1 MIAYIGGL
9 GTVAGPVVG
18 GAFYVVVRE
27 RLAANLTDV
36 HQVIFGVLFILIV
49 LLFPGG
55 LLDIW
60 DRVSRRVMSRW
71 KRPQTGERAGPGE
84 P

>member
-1 MIAYIGGL
+1 MIAYIGGV

-18 GAFYVVVRE
+18 GAFYILVRE
-27 RLAANLTDV
+27 RLAANLTSA

-55 LLDIW
+55 LVDIW
-60 DRVSRRVMSRW
+60 ARTRKRVMRIM
-71 KRPQTGERAGPGE
+71 RR
-84 P
+84 